1 MRNIR
6 LRLAYDGTGYV
17 GWQVQP
23 NGTSVQ
29 SCLESAIEQL
39 TGTTTRVTAA
49 GRTDSGVHALGQVAN
64 FSTESQIP
72 IDNIRSGLQHF
83 LPEDIVVVEADEVA
97 DDFHSTYAALGKWY
111 RYVIHNARPRHP
123 FLGSYAWQYEAELDI
138 AAMQQAARRLL
149 GTHDFRAFETQHPN
163 RASSV
168 RTIHRLDVARHA
180 QFSTWSLWPVDGEAT
195 DDSGPFVW
203 IDIAADG
210 FLYNMVRAITGT
222 LVQVGRGRMTAD
234 ELTGVLE
241 EGTRDDAGETAPACG
256 LYLMQVEYDESAAT
270 DASAAAGGE
279 P

>member
-138 AAMQQAARRLL
+138 QAMQQAARRLL

>member
-270 DASAAAGGE
+270 TDAGGE

>member
-1 MRNIR
+1 
-6 LRLAYDGTGYV
+6 
-17 GWQVQP
+17 VQP

>member
-23 NGTSVQ
+23 NGPSVQ
-29 SCLESAIEQL
+29 SCLETAIEQL
-39 TGTTTRVTAA
+39 TGTATRVTAA

-64 FSTESQIP
+64 FSTTTEIP
-72 IDNIRSGLQHF
+72 IENIRSGLQHF
-83 LPEDIVVVEADEVA
+83 LPDDIVVVEADEVA
-97 DDFHSTYAALGKWY
+97 DDFHSNYAALGKWY
-111 RYVIHNARPRHP
+111 RYVIHNARPHHP

-138 AAMQQAARRLL
+138 AAMQQAAGRLL

-180 QFSTWSLWPVDGEAT
+180 QFSTWSLWPGDGEVAG
-195 DDSGPFVW
+195 DEGPFVW

-222 LVQVGRGRMTAD
+222 LVQVGRGRMTPD

-256 LYLMQVEYDESAAT
+256 LYLMQVEYDESAA
-270 DASAAAGGE
+270 AAGTTDE
-279 P
+279 T

>member
-180 QFSTWSLWPVDGEAT
+180 QFSTWSLWPIDGEPT

-270 DASAAAGGE
+270 ATSTAAGGE

>member
-111 RYVIHNARPRHP
+111 RYVIHNAGPRHP